1 MSYSR
6 LTIDRGNTA
15 LKAATWSHD
24 AQPDKVVSLPA
35 CASVGEALAEL
46 CPGGVP
52 VFDAVAYS
60 SVVKNC
66 REEDLRLLSTLGCLV
81 YDVKSP
87 DVRIPF
93 INGYSTPQTLGAD
106 RVAALAGAVGLAG
119 GGPALVADMGTAATF
134 DLLTSTPDGPMY
146 VGGNISPGVP
156 MRLHSLHEHTSALPE
171 VSPELVPDALWGTST
186 TEALLGGAVYGM
198 LAELEYYRSHAPA
211 EAEMVLTGGG
221 ADYLVRNN
229 LITFKHIHDPHLVL
243 RGLNSII
250 TYNENR

>member
-87 DVRIPF
+87 DVRIPS
-93 INGYSTPQTLGAD
+93 ING
-106 RVAALAGAVGLAG
+106 
-119 GGPALVADMGTAATF
+119 
-134 DLLTSTPDGPMY
+134 
-146 VGGNISPGVP
+146 
-156 MRLHSLHEHTSALPE
+156 
-171 VSPELVPDALWGTST
+171 
-186 TEALLGGAVYGM
+186 
-198 LAELEYYRSHAPA
+198 
-211 EAEMVLTGGG
+211 
-221 ADYLVRNN
+221 
-229 LITFKHIHDPHLVL
+229 
-243 RGLNSII
+243 
-250 TYNENR
+250 